1 MPTTDIDIEEVRS
14 LYEVNV
20 FGVMRMCKA
29 FIHLLIASG
38 DGKIINHGSIAGII
52 PVTFSSVYNSSKAAL
67 AQYSDTLRIEVAP
80 LGVKVI
86 TVSILVFSQGLK
98 RLVTHVADYWR
109 HHKPHR
115 ITRYGVAPRLSV
127 SAHKG
132 SLYS

>member
-1 MPTTDIDIEEVRS
+1 MPTTDIDIEEARS

-29 FIHLLIASG
+29 FIHLLITSG
-38 DGKIINHGSIAGII
+38 NGKIINEGSIAGII

-86 TVSILVFSQGLK
+86 TVGLFGISK
-98 RLVTHVADYWR
+98 RLQVGGNA
-109 HHKPHR
+109 
-115 ITRYGVAPRLSV
+115 
-127 SAHKG
+127 
-132 SLYS
+132 YS

>member
-1 MPTTDIDIEEVRS
+1 MPTTDIDIEEARS

-38 DGKIINHGSIAGII
+38 NGKIINEGSIAGII
-52 PVTFSSVYNSSKAAL
+52 PITFSSVYNSSKAAL

-86 TVSILVFSQGLK
+86 TVGLFSIFGRSQMGGN
-98 RLVTHVADYWR
+98 A
-109 HHKPHR
+109 
-115 ITRYGVAPRLSV
+115 
-127 SAHKG
+127 
-132 SLYS
+132 YS